1 MTEATMEA
9 TKSPRAG
16 EGVSAGERVDV
27 PLAALARSRNLP
39 EEPPPGTGEALRDF
53 GPAVAPLLEHP
64 RWDDG
69 ASGISAAAEARDLL
83 RVAGHDDAAAA
94 VERFLERA
102 EDLGAERLR
111 EIHGRTFDLAPSC
124 VPYLSVHLFGEGS
137 FQRARLM
144 AGLAEAQSR
153 AGFDRGPE
161 LPDHLAVVLRFA
173 PHMEPEEW
181 RELVRFCLIPALPAM
196 ARGLEE
202 GDNPYREVL
211 KAAEL
216 LLVATPTGAPR
227 GKDIGDVPRG
237 IPGAVPEIGGTER

>member
-39 EEPPPGTGEALRDF
+39 EEPAPGTGEALRTF

-64 RWDDG
+64 G
-69 ASGISAAAEARDLL
+69 TGFVAAAAEARDLL
-83 RVAGHDDAAAA
+83 RTGGHARAAAA
-94 VERFLERA
+94 LDRYLHQVET
-102 EDLGAERLR
+102 LGLERLR
-111 EIHGRTFDLAPSC
+111 EVHGRTFDLAPSC
-124 VPYLSVHLFGEGS
+124 APYLSVHLFGEGS
-137 FQRARLM
+137 YQRARLM

-173 PHMEPEEW
+173 PRMEPEEW

-196 ARGLEE
+196 AGGLEGRGPAE
-202 GDNPYREVL
+202 SDNPYRHVL
-211 KAAEL
+211 EAVRL
-216 LLVATPTGAPR
+216 LLAPE
-227 GKDIGDVPRG
+227 K
-237 IPGAVPEIGGTER
+237 GGTER